1 MTPALVPVGILATF
15 AVAAA
20 QAAAPQ
26 QVVGGINVDP
36 AEVPAGMFYSGATV
50 HVSAVVPMDVDVAM
64 VCTGSSHP
72 LELKKKGKALGVIWM
87 NVGDVSFGAVP
98 DLYLLHTS
106 DPLDE
111 LAAPGTLRDL
121 EVGYEALEARS
132 EPGPGADALFGE
144 LTRLKHRDGL
154 WVERESAVA
163 LQPAA
168 DGMALATTDFVLPAK
183 APPGTYRVFVYAFRD
198 NAGVMIGEGQVQVR
212 QMGLVGFIASLAS
225 ERGLLYGVLAAL
237 VAVIV
242 GLATGVVFGLGS
254 KGGH

>member
-1 MTPALVPVGILATF
+1 MTPTLVPVGMLAAF

-20 QAAAPQ
+20 QAGAPQ
-26 QVVGGINVDP
+26 QVVGGMNVDP

-50 HVSAVVPMDVDVAM
+50 HVSAVVPMGTAVAM
-64 VCTGSSHP
+64 VCAGTSHP

-87 NVGDVSFGAVP
+87 NVADVSFGEVP

-106 DPLDE
+106 APLDE

-121 EVGYEALEARS
+121 EVGYDALEARS
-132 EPGPGADALFGE
+132 EPGPGAEALFGE
-144 LTRLKHRDGL
+144 LTRLKRRDGL
-154 WVERESAVA
+154 WVEREGAIT

-183 APPGTYRVFVYAFRD
+183 APPGTYRVLVYTFRD
-198 NAGVMIGEGQVQVR
+198 NAGVMVGEGQVQVR
-212 QMGLVGFIASLAS
+212 QVGLAGFIATLSS

-237 VAVIV
+237 VAVV
-242 GLATGVVFGLGS
+242 
-254 KGGH
+254 